1 MCFGII
7 VNTRHVL
14 IMVMRHRTTYSR
26 AASLALIA
34 LLLGM
39 TASFSLPA
47 DPVPDLQSDEKPLHT
62 VASMGYFHGSDSG
75 SIYTNT
81 TLTVA
86 GSSTCAVAQDGSLRC
101 WGSNTWGQTGLWPF
115 DNNPTFSPSWLVQY
129 HAPDSTWNQTWS
141 EVEGYNQ
148 HYCAITDDKD
158 LYCWGMGREGQ
169 LGAGDTNWEN
179 TEPRKAIF
187 PANRET
193 IQVAPGTVH
202 TCSISPI
209 RNSTPDHQSVYC
221 WGNNNEGQLGTAGGP
236 DTYNPTRALLPQGSV
251 PVGIASSWQHT
262 CATLS
267 NGTGLCWGNNS
278 YGQLGDI
285 SLAERNAP
293 TPVRLIPAGRSIVQM
308 STGVAHTCALLDDG
322 SITCWGDNQ
331 RGQLGNGTT
340 SSSWQTSS
348 VVSLP
353 SGKTAISID
362 VKYGSACA
370 ILNDD
375 SLVCWGSNSRGQIDP
390 NGGGNSYI
398 EGDPVW
404 TTPNA
409 VNLPGNPS
417 IATVSIGFDHTCAI
431 TTTSDLYCWGANNM
445 GQLGT
450 GGATSIP
457 NQLHPVNL
465 GPSADP
471 SNPTA
476 PNQPPALS
484 DRDPDHDGILS
495 LFDSNPMQSNCQ
507 PGYYNLNSSNTG
519 CYPASPG
526 YYVASFSMT
535 EQSPCPSG
543 TFQPLAAQTECLD
556 AQPGHY
562 TNITE
567 AATLQLPCPPGTYQP
582 NLGQFAET
590 TNGSIPD
597 ICLQVT
603 PGHYSDAAS
612 SMEMSC
618 PPGTYQTGFGN
629 SFCEVTDHG
638 NYASGFGNVDQTP
651 CESGT
656 YQPSTGQS
664 SCFSASPGYSSP
676 IGSSQQEPCQPGTYS
691 DEFSLGECKLAD
703 PGHYVEGHMSTNQEA
718 CLPGQY
724 QPAYGQISCESTTPG
739 HYTSDSGSANQIA
752 CEPGTFEP
760 QHGAI
765 SCSGVTQPGHYS
777 PSGSADQMECLSGT
791 YAPNSAMGEC
801 ILSTPGNHVPSNA
814 ASEQIPCPPGFYQP
828 DAAKDSCI
836 PTDQGY
842 VSVEGASQQSACQPG
857 TYQSQ
862 ATMSFCN
869 DSDPGHYV
877 PSEAAI
883 EQMPCPSGQYQSDYR
898 QTECIPA
905 EAGTFVQSSGS
916 TESTPCAPG
925 TYQPNGGKSGCIDAD
940 EGHHVPQEGASAQ
953 LMCDRGTYQSE
964 TGKSEC
970 LEAAPGYY
978 VPNTGQTSQ
987 DPCLPGSFQPV
998 SGAVGCI
1005 SAEPEHFVSEPA
1017 SISQTPCPSGETQS
1031 QYGQTSCEEGT
1042 QLVMIAGGVGAVVV
1056 LLMIMF
1062 MQSQKKPKNRGK
1074 RRTEVQRPRRLNVES
1089 EEE

>member
-1 MCFGII
+1 MA
-7 VNTRHVL
+7 
-14 IMVMRHRTTYSR
+14 MRDRTTYSR
-26 AASLALIA
+26 ATSLALIA

-47 DPVPDLQSDEKPLHT
+47 DPVPDLQPDEKPLHT

-115 DNNPTFSPSWLVQY
+115 ENNPTLSPSWLVQ
-129 HAPDSTWNQTWS
+129 HHSPSSTWNQTWT
-141 EVEGYNQ
+141 EVEGDNQ
-148 HYCAITDDKD
+148 HYCGITDNKD
-158 LYCWGMGREGQ
+158 MYCWGSGRWGQ
-169 LGAGDTNWEN
+169 LGVGDTNWEN
-179 TEPRKAIF
+179 TEPRKTIF
-187 PANRET
+187 ADDRET
-193 IQVAPGTVH
+193 IQVAPATLH
-202 TCSISPI
+202 TCSISPM
-209 RNSTPDHQSVYC
+209 RNSTPDHQSVFC
-221 WGNNNEGQLGTAGGP
+221 WGNNGAGQLGTAGGP
-236 DTYNPTRALLPQGSV
+236 DSSNPTRALLPQGSV
-251 PVGIASSWQHT
+251 PVGIASSWEHT

-278 YGQLGDI
+278 HGQLGDI
-285 SLAERNAP
+285 SLAERNTP
-293 TPVRLIPAGRSIVQM
+293 TPVRLVPAGRYIVQM

-322 SITCWGDNQ
+322 SIACWGDNQ
-331 RGQLGNGTT
+331 VGQLGNGTT
-340 SSSWQTSS
+340 SSSWQASS

-375 SLVCWGSNSRGQIDP
+375 SLVCWGSNSRGQVDP
-390 NGGGNSYI
+390 SGGGDSYI
-398 EGDPVW
+398 DGDPVW

-417 IATVSIGFDHTCAI
+417 IATVSIGFDHACAI
-431 TTTSDLYCWGANNM
+431 TTTSDLYCWGANNI

-495 LFDSNPMQSNCQ
+495 LFDSNPMQSDCQ

-526 YYVASFSMT
+526 YYVGSTSMT

-562 TNITE
+562 TNVTE

-582 NLGQFAET
+582 SLGQFAET

-603 PGHYSDAAS
+603 PGHYSDTGS
-612 SMEMSC
+612 SMEVPC

-629 SFCEVTDHG
+629 SFCEVTDPG
-638 NYASGFGNVDQTP
+638 YYAPGSGNVDQTP

-656 YQPSTGQS
+656 YQPSMGQS

-703 PGHYVEGHMSTNQEA
+703 PGYYVEGHMSTNQEA

-724 QPAYGQISCESTTPG
+724 QPAYGQTSCVSTTPG

-765 SCSGVTQPGHYS
+765 SCSGVAQSGHYS
-777 PSGSADQMECLSGT
+777 PSGSADQIECLPGA
-791 YAPNSAMGEC
+791 YAPYNGLGEC
-801 ILSTPGNHVPSNA
+801 ILSDPGSHVPLNA
-814 ASEQIPCPPGFYQP
+814 SLDQIPCPPGQYQP
-828 DAAKDSCI
+828 NSGQSTCLSAEPGHYSEGGATEQVACHPGSFQSQSEATSCELAQPGNRVNQYGATEQTPCEPGEYQDVPGALI
-836 PTDQGY
+836 CMPADQGTY
-842 VSVEGASQQSACQPG
+842 SDLSGLTEPTPCPSG
-857 TYQSQ
+857 TYQPLTGQ
-862 ATMSFCN
+862 TECILA
-869 DSDPGHYV
+869 DKGHYV
-877 PSEAAI
+877 PEIGAI
-883 EQMPCPSGQYQSDYR
+883 SQS
-898 QTECIPA
+898 I
-905 EAGTFVQSSGS
+905 
-916 TESTPCAPG
+916 
-925 TYQPNGGKSGCIDAD
+925 
-940 EGHHVPQEGASAQ
+940 
-953 LMCDRGTYQSE
+953 CDRGTYQYE
-964 TGKSEC
+964 TGQSEC

-1062 MQSQKKPKNRGK
+1062 MQSQKKPKKGSK
-1074 RRTEVQRPRRLNVES
+1074 RRTEIQRPRRLNVVS